1 MYQNIYIKRLKKDNE
16 VHLWDD
22 KGGYQRF
29 TFKNYAYMKD
39 GSGVHTS
46 LYGDKLKK
54 INFWTQEDLESG
66 KIFESDVPLE
76 TRVLVD
82 RYTDDDNVSEGHREM
97 YFDIEVEVT
106 DGFPEPR
113 TAKDKITSIALY
125 DKVSD
130 SYSVFILSNISNY
143 IKNNVTVESFRS
155 EEELL
160 QRFYQKYLE
169 IQPTILSGWNIDGFD
184 IPYLY
189 NRTRKIMGDS
199 FANSLSP
206 IGEIY
211 YSENKK
217 RFVIGGVSC
226 LDYLKL
232 YKKFTFTQQPSYR
245 LDFIGKLE
253 VNIGKIEYKG
263 TLNDL
268 YETDI
273 NKFIEYNL
281 NDVVIIKELE
291 DKLQFIDLVRG
302 VAHLGHISYEN
313 VFYSSRYL
321 EGAILVYMKKLGVI
335 APNKP
340 FNSKYSGGEKFSG
353 AYVKSPKKG
362 RHEWVYDLDLTSMY
376 PSTIM
381 TLNISPE
388 MKIGKLSGWDA
399 EEFMKGTLKTYSLEI
414 NGKIKDT
421 VNETELKKMLDN
433 NKVSISTNGVLYRND
448 KKGLIPVLLENWF
461 NERVEYKN
469 LMKKYA
475 DEGEIEKSEYFK
487 RRQHI
492 QKIVLNSLYGVLGLP
507 VFRFYDVDNA
517 EATTVTGQKL
527 IKFTEKMAN
536 FYYNKQLGD
545 KKDYC
550 IYTDTDSVFYPAVPL
565 VKNRYPSA
573 DLSDET
579 FMTEQ
584 ILDIAKEVQDFIN
597 TSYNHFAKKFLNC
610 DEHRFDIKQE
620 CIARSAFW
628 VTKKRYGQW
637 IINDGGV
644 KCNKLDVKGLDI
656 VRSNFSPAF
665 RKIMT
670 EVLKGILDNTDKSI
684 LDEKILSFKKNMK
697 NLPIDDLALSTGVK
711 GIGKYT
717 DKNVG
722 KFKTKTVLSIIK
734 KSAPAHVKAA
744 IRYNDLLK
752 YYGATNTEKIK
763 NYQKIKWA
771 YLKSNPLNIEAIAFK
786 GYEDPDEIVKFI
798 ETYIDHN
805 KIFKRALQKKID
817 MFYESLN
824 WGEPIDKQNSMERFF

>member
-1 MYQNIYIKRLKKDNE
+1 MYQNIYIKQTKKDNE

-22 KGGYQRF
+22 KAGYQRF

-39 GSGVHTS
+39 GTGVHTS

-54 INFWTQEDLESG
+54 VNFWTHEDLQNG
-66 KIFESDVPLE
+66 KVFESDVPIE
-76 TRVLVD
+76 TRVLID
-82 RYTDDDNVSEGHREM
+82 RYTDDDNVSQGHREM

-106 DGFPEPR
+106 DGFPEPS
-113 TAKDKITSIALY
+113 TANNKITAIALY
-125 DKVSD
+125 DKITDKYHCFVLGD
-130 SYSVFILSNISNY
+130 VPNTD
-143 IKNNVTVESFRS
+143 VVESFQS

-169 IQPTILSGWNIDGFD
+169 INPTILSGWNIDGFD

-189 NRTRKIMGDS
+189 NRTTKVLGYQ

-206 IGEIY
+206 IGEVF
-211 YSENKK
+211 YSEHK
-217 RFVIGGVSC
+217 RRYKIAGVSC
-226 LDYLKL
+226 LDYLPL
-232 YKKFTFTQQPSYR
+232 YKLFTYTQQSSYR

-253 VNIGKIEYKG
+253 VNIGKVEYKG
-263 TLNDL
+263 SLQDL

-273 NKFIEYNL
+273 NKYVEYNL
-281 NDVVIIKELE
+281 NDVVIVKELD
-291 DKLQFIDLVRG
+291 DKLKFIDLARG
-302 VAHLGHISYEN
+302 VAHLGHIGYEN

-340 FNSKYSGGEKFSG
+340 FGAKYNNGDREKFTG
-353 AYVKSPKKG
+353 AYVKDPKKG

-376 PSTIM
+376 PSVIM

-399 EEFMKGTLKTYSLEI
+399 EEFVKKTPKTYSLEMD
-414 NGKIKDT
+414 GKIKDT
-421 VNETELKKMLDN
+421 VNEMDLKKMFDN

-469 LMKKYA
+469 LMKKFA
-475 DEGEIEKSEYFK
+475 DEGDIKKSEYFK

-527 IKFTEKMAN
+527 IKFTEKIAN
-536 FYYNKQLGD
+536 FYYNNQLKD
-545 KKDYC
+545 KEDYC

-565 VKNRYPSA
+565 VKNRYPDA
-573 DLSDET
+573 DLTDET

-597 TSYNHFAKKFLNC
+597 NSYDHFAKKFLNC
-610 DEHRFDIKQE
+610 DNHRFDIKQE
-620 CIARSAFW
+620 CVARSAFW

-644 KCNKLDVKGLDI
+644 KCDRLDVKGLDI
-656 VRSNFSPAF
+656 VRSNYSPAF

-670 EVLKGILDNTDKSI
+670 DVLKGILNNTDKEI
-684 LDEKILSFKKNMK
+684 LDEKIISFKKNMK

-711 GIGKYT
+711 GITKYT
-717 DKNVG
+717 DKSRG
-722 KFKTKTVLSIIK
+722 KFTTRSVLSNIK

-752 YYGATNTEKIK
+752 YYGAKNTERIK
-763 NYQKIKWA
+763 NSEKIKWA
-771 YLKSNPLNIEAIAFK
+771 YLKSNPLNIEALAFK
-786 GYEDPDEIVKFI
+786 GYEDPDKIIEFI
-798 ETYIDHN
+798 EKYIDYD
-805 KIFKRALQKKID
+805 KIFQRALKKKID

-824 WGEPIDKQNSMERFF
+824 WGEPIDKENSIERFF

>member
-1 MYQNIYIKRLKKDNE
+1 MYQNVYIKKLKRDYE

-22 KGGYQRF
+22 RAGYQKF
-29 TFKNYAYMKD
+29 IFKNYAFIKD
-39 GSGVHTS
+39 GSGIHTS

-54 INFWTQEDLESG
+54 VTFWTEEDLKTG
-66 KIFESDVPLE
+66 KVFESDVPIE

-82 RYTDDDNVSEGHREM
+82 RYTDDDNVSQGHREM

-106 DGFPEPR
+106 DGFPEPS
-113 TAKDKITSIALY
+113 AANNKITSIALY
-125 DKVSD
+125 DKVTD
-130 SYSVFILSNISNY
+130 KYSCFILGDIPNTDI
-143 IKNNVTVESFRS
+143 VESFRS

-169 IQPTILSGWNIDGFD
+169 INPTIVSGWNIDGFD

-189 NRTRKIMGDS
+189 NRTIKILGNQ

-206 IGEIY
+206 IGEVY

-217 RFVIGGVSC
+217 RFIIAGVSC
-226 LDYLKL
+226 LDYLRL
-232 YKKFTFTQQPSYR
+232 YKLFTYTQQPSYR

-253 VNIGKIEYKG
+253 VDMGKVEYKG

-268 YETDI
+268 YRDDI
-273 NKFIEYNL
+273 DKFVEYNL
-281 NDVVIIKELE
+281 NDVEIIKALD
-291 DKLQFIDLVRG
+291 DKLKFIDLARG
-302 VAHLGHISYEN
+302 VGHLGHISYEN

-340 FNSKYSGGEKFSG
+340 FGANYSNGDREKFSG
-353 AYVKSPKKG
+353 AYVKDPKKG
-362 RHEWVYDLDLTSMY
+362 RHEWIYDLDLTSMY

-388 MKIGKLSGWDA
+388 MKIGKLIGWNA
-399 EEFMKGTLKTYSLEI
+399 KEFIKGTPKTYSMEI
-414 NGKIKDT
+414 DGKIKDT

-469 LMKKYA
+469 LMKKHV
-475 DEGEIEKSEYFK
+475 DEGETEKSEYFK

-507 VFRFYDVDNA
+507 IFRFYDVDNA
-517 EATTVTGQKL
+517 EATTTTGVEL

-545 KKDYC
+545 NKDYC
-550 IYTDTDSVFYPAVPL
+550 IYTDTDSVFYPAIPL
-565 VKNRYPSA
+565 VEKRYPDA
-573 DLSDET
+573 DINDES
-579 FMTEQ
+579 FMTEK
-584 ILDIAKEVQDFIN
+584 ILEVAGDVQDFIN
-597 TSYNHFAKKFLNC
+597 SSYNQFAKKFLNC
-610 DEHRFDIKQE
+610 DKHRFDIKQE

-670 EVLKGILDNTDKSI
+670 EVLKGILDNTDKEI
-684 LDEKILSFKKNMK
+684 LDEKIISFKKNMK

-717 DKNVG
+717 DRSRG
-722 KFKTKTVLSIIK
+722 KFNTKTVLSKIK

-744 IRYNDLLK
+744 IRYNDLLN

-763 NYQKIKWA
+763 NSEKIKWA
-771 YLKSNPLNIEAIAFK
+771 YLKSNPLNIEALAFK
-786 GYEDPDEIVKFI
+786 GYEDPDEIIQFI
-798 ETYIDHN
+798 EKYIDYD
-805 KIFKRALQKKID
+805 KIFQRALKKKID

-824 WGEPIDKQNSMERFF
+824 WGEPIDKQNSIERFF

>member
-1 MYQNIYIKRLKKDNE
+1 MYQNVYIKKLKRDYE

-22 KGGYQRF
+22 RAGYQKF
-29 TFKNYAYMKD
+29 IFKNYAFIKD
-39 GSGVHTS
+39 GSGIHTS

-54 INFWTQEDLESG
+54 VTFWTEEDLKTG
-66 KIFESDVPLE
+66 KVFESDVPIE

-82 RYTDDDNVSEGHREM
+82 RYTDDDNVSQGHREM

-106 DGFPEPR
+106 DGFPEPS
-113 TAKDKITSIALY
+113 AANNKITSIALY
-125 DKVSD
+125 DKVTD
-130 SYSVFILSNISNY
+130 KYSCFILGDIPNTDI
-143 IKNNVTVESFRS
+143 VESFRS

-169 IQPTILSGWNIDGFD
+169 INPTIVSGWNIDGFD

-189 NRTRKIMGDS
+189 NRTIKILGNQ

-206 IGEIY
+206 IGEVY

-217 RFVIGGVSC
+217 RFIIAGVSC
-226 LDYLKL
+226 LDYLRL
-232 YKKFTFTQQPSYR
+232 YKLFTYTQQPSYR

-253 VNIGKIEYKG
+253 VDMGKVEYKG

-268 YETDI
+268 YRDDI
-273 NKFIEYNL
+273 DKFVEYNL
-281 NDVVIIKELE
+281 NDVEIIKALD
-291 DKLQFIDLVRG
+291 DKLKFIDLARG
-302 VAHLGHISYEN
+302 VGHLGHISYEN

-340 FNSKYSGGEKFSG
+340 FGANYSNGDREKFSG
-353 AYVKSPKKG
+353 AYVKDPKKG
-362 RHEWVYDLDLTSMY
+362 RHEWIYDLDLTSMY

-388 MKIGKLSGWDA
+388 MKIGKLIGWNA
-399 EEFMKGTLKTYSLEI
+399 KEFIKGTPKTYSMEI
-414 NGKIKDT
+414 DGKIKDT

-507 VFRFYDVDNA
+507 IFRFYDVDNA
-517 EATTVTGQKL
+517 EATTTTGVEL

-545 KKDYC
+545 NKDYC
-550 IYTDTDSVFYPAVPL
+550 IYTDTDSVFYPAIPL
-565 VKNRYPSA
+565 VEKRYPDA
-573 DLSDET
+573 DINDES
-579 FMTEQ
+579 FMTEK
-584 ILDIAKEVQDFIN
+584 ILEVAGDVQDFIN
-597 TSYNHFAKKFLNC
+597 SSYNQFAKKFLNC
-610 DEHRFDIKQE
+610 DKHRFDIKQE

-670 EVLKGILDNTDKSI
+670 EVLKGILDNTDKEI
-684 LDEKILSFKKNMK
+684 LDEKIISFKKNMK

-717 DKNVG
+717 DRSRG
-722 KFKTKTVLSIIK
+722 KFNTKTVLSKIK

-744 IRYNDLLK
+744 IRYNDLLN

-763 NYQKIKWA
+763 NSEKIKWA
-771 YLKSNPLNIEAIAFK
+771 YLKSNPLNIEALAFK
-786 GYEDPDEIVKFI
+786 GYEDPDEIIQFI
-798 ETYIDHN
+798 EKYIDYD
-805 KIFKRALQKKID
+805 KIFQRALKKKID

-824 WGEPIDKQNSMERFF
+824 WGEPIDKQNSIERFF